1 MRPLAIVLAAM
12 LATPALASAPASA
25 PVTPPAPTSLA
36 QGASFIGTALNVVNL
51 DREIAFYTQAFGLKV
66 AATMPSA
73 TRTETILQF
82 PGNPGQAS
90 LLLMHDITP
99 NAPKSLTHGDSFS
112 RLVIRVVDLAAVAA
126 RLTELGYP
134 HGEIRAGGQGYR
146 VLMMTDPEGFRLEIV
161 QPGPPR
167 SGT

>member
-1 MRPLAIVLAAM
+1 MRTLATMLAAM
-12 LATPALASAPASA
+12 LAAPALASAPVA
-25 PVTPPAPTSLA
+25 TTHPAPISLA
-36 QGASFIGTALNVVNL
+36 QGASFIGTALNVVDL
-51 DREIAFYTQAFGLKV
+51 DREIAFYTQAFGLKI

-90 LLLMHDITP
+90 LLLMHDLTP
-99 NAPKSLTHGDSFS
+99 TAPKSLTHGDGFS
-112 RLVIRVVDLAAVAA
+112 RLVIRVVDLAALAA

-134 HGEIRAGGQGYR
+134 HGEIRSGGQGYR

-167 SGT
+167 T